1 MQGRMYDPTIARFL
15 SPDRYITNTYNAQN
29 YNRYSYVLNNP
40 LKYTDPTGYEP
51 DEGEDGYGDDDESSA
66 ADQSDSQSEEN
77 NEAGGE
83 NTNHNAGNDV
93 DLSDGDGDSK
103 TVSTGSFWDKIVQW
117 KDAIVTA
124 INTAIDGLPNG
135 TGKTIA
141 KALKGPFGNIYEG
154 HKIFTADDPNKQAL
168 STGAGIVAG
177 IGAAAIFAGSG
188 TVFAA
193 ITATAVGMGA
203 SFISDEIYD
212 YINDDRIE
220 RCPIDNIDLK

>member
-1 MQGRMYDPTIARFL
+1 M
-15 SPDRYITNTYNAQN
+15 
-29 YNRYSYVLNNP
+29 
-40 LKYTDPTGYEP
+40 
-51 DEGEDGYGDDDESSA
+51 
-66 ADQSDSQSEEN
+66 
-77 NEAGGE
+77 
-83 NTNHNAGNDV
+83 
-93 DLSDGDGDSK
+93 
-103 TVSTGSFWDKIVQW
+103 
-117 KDAIVTA
+117 
-124 INTAIDGLPNG
+124 PNG

-141 KALKGPFGNIYEG
+141 KALKGSPGLIYEG

-212 YINDDRIE
+212 YINDDGIE